1 MQLFQRAIGEAK
13 LYFWERVPFALK
25 TTAINYRGD
34 YNALRALP
42 ISLIDLTEQP
52 EQPVSPAPSFPPASA
67 GKPNN

>member
-34 YNALRALP
+34 YNAPRAAY
-42 ISLIDLTEQP
+42 
-52 EQPVSPAPSFPPASA
+52 SPH
-67 GKPNN
+67 